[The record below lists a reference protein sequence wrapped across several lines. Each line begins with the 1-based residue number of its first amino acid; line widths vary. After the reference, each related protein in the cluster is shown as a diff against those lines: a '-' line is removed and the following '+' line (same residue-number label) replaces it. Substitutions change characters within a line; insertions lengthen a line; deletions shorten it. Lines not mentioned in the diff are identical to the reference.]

1 MFLVT
6 SVRFWD
12 RAVEHDAIAI
22 GTGTAMNIV
31 GGPLHHNPDMKVALI
46 DKDNITVLDAG
57 YGPGNMSV
65 HVLRRIRRGKLYCLD
80 PLPSMLKAAFDNLRG
95 ISGDVELNFLEATFK
110 SIPLPSSSVD
120 VIVTA

>member
-1 MFLVT
+1 
-6 SVRFWD
+6 
-12 RAVEHDAIAI
+12 
-22 GTGTAMNIV
+22 
-31 GGPLHHNPDMKVALI
+31 MKVALI
-46 DKDNITVLDAG
+46 DKDSMTVLDAG
-57 YGPGNMSV
+57 YGPGSMSV